1 MKPVAITAI
10 VAVLI
15 AIPMMCLTRRLLPV
29 LLRSGEKRNEDDLN
43 RRYDTEDCM
52 M

>member
-1 MKPVAITAI
+1 MKPGAVTAL

-15 AIPMMCLTRRLLPV
+15 AIPMICLTRRLLPV
-29 LLRSGEKRNEDDLN
+29 LLGSGEKRSEDAMN

>member
-1 MKPVAITAI
+1 MKPVAVTAI

-15 AIPMMCLTRRLLPV
+15 AIPMICLTRRLLPV
-29 LLRSGEKRNEDDLN
+29 LLRSSADRREDVIN
-43 RRYDTEDCM
+43 RLYDTEDCM